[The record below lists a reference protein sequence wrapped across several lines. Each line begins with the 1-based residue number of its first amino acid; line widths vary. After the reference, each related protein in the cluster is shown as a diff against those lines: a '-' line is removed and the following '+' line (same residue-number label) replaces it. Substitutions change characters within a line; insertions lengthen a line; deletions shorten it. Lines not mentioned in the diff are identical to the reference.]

1 MGDTMTNFLASIL
14 GNPDFPSIRE
24 VNVRTGP
31 AITRELV
38 FRTPLAAKGFVKAVE
53 PDADGGGRDG
63 KTYCWFQLQF
73 TDGRTG
79 WVRDDLIEVE
89 GDGSAFGYGFVAQ
102 RQQAFRLARTVS
114 TPAPDSPTTPPAPV
128 IVQPVVVVMPSAPT
142 STESAPTVPDT
153 PAPAPANGPW
163 FTITM
168 GRDGVNVRNGPG
180 ITHSAVT
187 RFAYRTRCEILEVKP
202 EENRASRFNWVKVKA
217 NNQNGWVREDYLRH
231 EGDVSKF
238 GLAQS
243 DAFPAP
249 MENCYWVRDWNTD
262 PNFAAIHYGWDLGA
276 ATGEPVLAGPV
287 AGLVIQVSRC
297 TLCTPDRPNVLSN
310 GLRLNDPGVLQN
322 PAWGFGY
329 GNYVVVRYTWDQLPR
344 STQAELQRR
353 NLPNYHLFT
362 IYAHLNGIDVSQGQ
376 VLVPNQRIGTCGNTG
391 NSEATHLHLEIR
403 AWNNANETSTGRM
416 IANRMDPVVLF
427 RR

>member
-1 MGDTMTNFLASIL
+1 MTNFLVTIL

-31 AITRELV
+31 AITRELI
-38 FRTPLAAKGFVKAVE
+38 FRTPLTTKAFVQAVE
-53 PDADGGGRDG
+53 PDADGGARDG

-102 RQQAFRLARTVS
+102 KQQAFRLIRTPP
-114 TPAPDSPTTPPAPV
+114 TPPAPSEPVTPPAPV
-128 IVQPVVVVMPSAPT
+128 VVQPVVVVVPTPTPSEPTPSTPPAPT
-142 STESAPTVPDT
+142 A
-153 PAPAPANGPW
+153 APANAPC
-163 FTITM
+163 FTLTT
-168 GRDGVNVRNGPG
+168 GRDGVNVRRGPG
-180 ITHSAVT
+180 TAHVAVT
-187 RFAYRTRCEILEVKP
+187 RFAYRTRCEIVEVKP
-202 EENRASRFNWVKVKA
+202 EDNRASRFNWVHVKA
-217 NNQNGWVREDYLRH
+217 NGQSGWVREDYLRH
-231 EGDVSKF
+231 EGDVSRF

-243 DAFPAP
+243 DSFAAP

-276 ATGEPVLAGPV
+276 ATGEPVLGGPV
-287 AGLVIQVSRC
+287 AGLVVQVSRC
-297 TLCTPDRPNVLSN
+297 TLCTPERPNVLSN

-329 GNYVVVRYTWDQLPR
+329 GNYIVVRYTWDQLPR
-344 STQAELQRR
+344 STQNELQRR

-362 IYAHLNGIDVSQGQ
+362 IYAHLHTIEVSQGQ
-376 VLVPNQRIGTCGNTG
+376 TLVPGQRIGTCGNTG

>member
-1 MGDTMTNFLASIL
+1 MTNFLATIL

-31 AITRELV
+31 AITRELL
-38 FRTPLAAKGFVKAVE
+38 FRTPLAAKAFVKAVE
-53 PDADGGGRDG
+53 PDADGGNRDG

-89 GDGSAFGYGFVAQ
+89 GDGGAFGYGFISQ
-102 RQQAFRLARTVS
+102 RQQAFRLIRALVAATPPTPVAVPAPEPVEPAPGVPAAS
-114 TPAPDSPTTPPAPV
+114 TPAPSDGPCF
-128 IVQPVVVVMPSAPT
+128 
-142 STESAPTVPDT
+142 TV
-153 PAPAPANGPW
+153 
-163 FTITM
+163 TM
-168 GRDGVNVRNGPG
+168 ARDGVNVRKGPG
-180 ITHSAVT
+180 TAHAAVT
-187 RFAYRTRCEILEVKP
+187 RYPYRTRCEILEVKP

-231 EGDVSKF
+231 EGDVSRF
-238 GLAQS
+238 GLARS

-262 PNFAAIHYGWDLGA
+262 PNFAAIHYGWDFGA
-276 ATGEPVLAGPV
+276 ATGESVLSGPV
-287 AGLVIQVSRC
+287 PGLVVQVSRC
-297 TLCTPDRPNVLSN
+297 TLCTADRPNVLSN

-329 GNYVVVRYTWDQLPR
+329 GNYVVIRYTWDQLPP

-362 IYAHLNGIDVSQGQ
+362 IYAHLQSIDVAQGQ
-376 VLVPNQRIGTCGNTG
+376 TLAPGQRIGTCGNTG